1 MSTTEE
7 KVDKNPVNIGWDTH
21 KVSSLLPQL
30 GNVNLCKQ
38 R

>member
-21 KVSSLLPQL
+21 KVSTALLPAT
-30 GNVNLCKQ
+30 C
-38 R
+38 